1 MINEIQWGTD
11 IRDMPDMVLMGA
23 IGDGKMVCRSKGE
36 KKKIRGAD
44 IEIVMYGF
52 YKDRLEDVQIHFR
65 SRANCAKLKEL
76 LFRVYGP
83 GRQPSRFLETY
94 HWYGKETSVFLTYS
108 EKTGKGATGY
118 TFLPIYKD
126 RQKRRRDLEEF
137 KRMVRKFKMVRKSVY
152 KSMRRG
158 DAGERGEVIPE
169 RRVMV

>member
-23 IGDGKMVCRSKGE
+23 IGGGKVVYRSKGE
-36 KKKIRGAD
+36 KKKIKGAD
-44 IEIVMYGF
+44 IEVVMYGF

-76 LFRVYGP
+76 LFRAYGP
-83 GRQPSRFLETY
+83 GRQPIRSLEAY
-94 HWYGKETSVFLTYS
+94 HWYGDQVSIFLVYNQVL
-108 EKTGKGATGY
+108 EKGAIGY

-126 RQKRRRDLEEF
+126 RQKMGRDLEEF
-137 KRMVRKFKMVRKSVY
+137 KRMVEKFKMVRKSVY

-158 DAGERGEVIPE
+158 GEGERGEVIPE